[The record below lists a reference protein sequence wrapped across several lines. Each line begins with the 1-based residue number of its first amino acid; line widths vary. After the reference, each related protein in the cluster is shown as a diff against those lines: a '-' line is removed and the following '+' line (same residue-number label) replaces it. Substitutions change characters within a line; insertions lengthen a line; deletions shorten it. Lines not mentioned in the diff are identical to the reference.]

1 MGFIAIIVWL
11 IVLAI
16 PVFGL
21 FTAHKQ
27 TEEHRSSTRRS
38 GTAT

>member
-21 FTAHKQ
+21 FTTHKQ
-27 TEEHRSSTRRS
+27 AQEHRSTTRGP
-38 GTAT
+38 GTAR